1 MIEVDAKGR
10 YVLTYKGNLTSE
22 GMTFNRKAFETERK
36 VLGDC
41 EVEIRI
47 TRWFK
52 KRSNQQNRLLWL
64 WCTIIAEHTGTSPDV
79 VKGIAQKMF
88 LTVEE
93 TIEATGEVFQRV
105 KGTSE
110 LDTFEMKKFL
120 DELHLWATEYFGCD
134 LPLPDQQMKML

>member
-1 MIEVDAKGR
+1 MIDVDAKGR
-10 YVLTYKGNLTSE
+10 YTLTYKGNLTSE
-22 GMTFNRKAFETERK
+22 GLTFNRGAFNTERK
-36 VLGDC
+36 VLGEC
-41 EVEIRI
+41 EVEIKI
-47 TRWFK
+47 TPWFK

-64 WCTIIAEHTGTSPDV
+64 WCTIIATHTGASPDV

-93 TIEATGEVFQRV
+93 TIEATGEVFTRV

-110 LDTFEMKKFL
+110 LDTLEMKKFL
-120 DELHLWATEYFGCD
+120 DELHAWATEYFGVD